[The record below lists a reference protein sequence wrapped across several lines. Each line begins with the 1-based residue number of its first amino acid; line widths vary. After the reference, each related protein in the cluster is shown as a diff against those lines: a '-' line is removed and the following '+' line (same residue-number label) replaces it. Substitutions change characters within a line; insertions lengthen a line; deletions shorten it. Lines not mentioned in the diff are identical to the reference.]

1 MNLLSFSARNL
12 SRNRIRTA
20 LTIAGMAIAVVSF
33 VLLRTVVSAY
43 HFAADRA
50 AEDRLFTRHKIS
62 SVVPLPMKYMS
73 AVRAVPG
80 VKVAAFGTP
89 VAMSDPRDRNTTW
102 TGWASDP
109 ATFLAVFDEV
119 VLPQEQMERWKA
131 DRRGAIIGD
140 VLARKL
146 RCKVG
151 DEVTVTSSRFGD
163 VSFTIDGIYRVSGK
177 TMERTN
183 LVFQWEYFN
192 AMLPDQQ
199 REQVALIFTQVSDPK
214 RASEIGSAIDRVLG
228 ERDVATLTM
237 SERSFGLALLGGV
250 TAILSAVDVASLVIV
265 VLMMLIMGNTIAM
278 GVQERTREQG
288 ALRALGFRAY
298 HVGGLVVAESATL
311 GLLSG
316 LLGLTV
322 SYLLV
327 ELFVGRWLEENV
339 GDLVPYFRVSAPLL
353 VGTLLLSTALGVV
366 AGLLP
371 AYRASKLSVIDAL
384 RQL

>member
-1 MNLLSFSARNL
+1 
-12 SRNRIRTA
+12 
-20 LTIAGMAIAVVSF
+20 
-33 VLLRTVVSAY
+33 
-43 HFAADRA
+43 
-50 AEDRLFTRHKIS
+50 
-62 SVVPLPMKYMS
+62 
-73 AVRAVPG
+73 
-80 VKVAAFGTP
+80 
-89 VAMSDPRDRNTTW
+89 
-102 TGWASDP
+102 
-109 ATFLAVFDEV
+109 
-119 VLPQEQMERWKA
+119 
-131 DRRGAIIGD
+131 
-140 VLARKL
+140 
-146 RCKVG
+146 
-151 DEVTVTSSRFGD
+151 
-163 VSFTIDGIYRVSGK
+163 
-177 TMERTN
+177 
-183 LVFQWEYFN
+183 
-192 AMLPDQQ
+192 
-199 REQVALIFTQVSDPK
+199 
-214 RASEIGSAIDRVLG
+214 
-228 ERDVATLTM
+228 LTM